1 MKNPHLVRIY
11 NIYKQNPST
20 MEKDTKTKKKEVTNI
35 ELVYENK
42 KDLISLASNE
52 EFVKLILEDSLKTI
66 TKAINENLEKVELF
80 NIFNLSL
87 IVELDKPKY
96 KSVLERI
103 IEHYI
108 QDEDY
113 DKCAEIQSF
122 IDKL

>member
-1 MKNPHLVRIY
+1 
-11 NIYKQNPST
+11 

-96 KSVLERI
+96 KSVLKRI

>member
-1 MKNPHLVRIY
+1 MKIPHLVRIY

-80 NIFNLSL
+80 NILSL
-87 IVELDKPKY
+87 NL
-96 KSVLERI
+96 
-103 IEHYI
+103 
-108 QDEDY
+108 
-113 DKCAEIQSF
+113 
-122 IDKL
+122 